1 MFPADCPRWEY
12 TTNPISRFIL
22 KRRAT
27 KILNGCHRQIYSTP
41 DLSDTKKMH
50 RLMFRYLTPKGHS
63 YFAGNYRGADFRCL
77 KGYEVEVRRG
87 KIVVLSGTEAAYVL
101 SAMNFFS
108 REIIDSLSAMTAGS
122 GAVSSLDEAEKRAI
136 LISFVCRVL
145 VDFLSIHPYANGNG
159 HMSRVMVVIILTMFG
174 VIPAKWS
181 LTERPSDPP
190 FGTFLTE
197 YRMGDKLPLEN
208 FIGSQVFPA

>member
-1 MFPADCPRWEY
+1 MPPADCPRWEY
-12 TTNPISRFIL
+12 NTNPISRFIL
-22 KRRAT
+22 RRRST
-27 KILNGCHRQIYSTP
+27 RILIGCHRQIYSTSE
-41 DLSDTKKMH
+41 LSDTKKLH
-50 RLMFRYLTPKGHS
+50 RLMFRSLTPKGHP

-77 KGYEVEVRRG
+77 RDYEVEVRRG
-87 KIVVLSGTEAAYVL
+87 AIVDLSGTEAVYVS

-108 REIIDSLSAMTAGS
+108 QEISDSLSAMTTGS
-122 GAVSSLDEAEKRAI
+122 GAVSSLDKAKKRAI

-159 HMSRVMVVIILTMFG
+159 HMSRILVIIILTMFR

-197 YRMGDKLPLEN
+197 YRTGNKLPLES
-208 FIGSQVFPA
+208 FIGSQVFPD